1 MPVSGRKRSPTMS
14 APLHVA
20 CPHCATVNRLPAERL
35 ADGGKCGRCG
45 QPLFTGQP
53 LTVTAQNFEHHAG
66 ADLPLLVDFWAAWC
80 GPCRMMAPVIEAAA
94 AQFEPRLRVGKLD
107 TEAEQGLA
115 ARFGIRSIPTL
126 ILFRQGREVAR
137 TAGAMP
143 LPQLKAWLT
152 QVLPV

>member
-1 MPVSGRKRSPTMS
+1 MT

-35 ADGGKCGRCG
+35 AEGGKCGRCG
-45 QPLFTGQP
+45 LPLFAGRP
-53 LTVTAQNFEHHAG
+53 LALTAQNFDHHAG
-66 ADLPLLVDFWAAWC
+66 ADLPLLVDFWAEWC
-80 GPCRMMAPVIEAAA
+80 GPCRMMAPVIDAAA
-94 AQFEPRLRVGKLD
+94 AELEPRLRVGKLD

-126 ILFRQGREVAR
+126 MLFHRGREVAR

-143 LPQLKAWLT
+143 LPQLKAWLARA
-152 QVLPV
+152 LPA